1 MHIQLSLQELHDKP
15 TSVVLVLIKQKTP
28 QGTFV
33 SVCIAKLGLPVMGD
47 DALVKMHVH
56 GSTLGSVL
64 DFDDEILIILEQ
76 SR

>member
-1 MHIQLSLQELHDKP
+1 
-15 TSVVLVLIKQKTP
+15 
-28 QGTFV
+28 
-33 SVCIAKLGLPVMGD
+33 MGD